1 MSTKTALLVLL
12 SCLALNLC
20 ACEGL
25 ALHDA
30 RLKDSPAAYEAF
42 LQQYPDSTEAEAL
55 RSRIDELRYREA
67 TEAGTAAA
75 YRAYLARHPKG
86 ASSEQAHLAEEQ
98 LSFSEATAA
107 GTAESLEAYLKA
119 HPKGAS
125 VDTANSLLD
134 RVLYRARIGIHELR
148 TEQVNLANDPKGPLD
163 GWAVVADVVNEG
175 RRTVSLVEL
184 HVDLLDASG
193 KAEGQHNKW
202 WAVTPDL
209 GAFPTPEA
217 MKLPLAPGAS
227 RVFRWTTGAIPEN
240 WSQKAGLRV
249 TDIRFEY

>member
-12 SCLALNLC
+12 SVLALNLC

-42 LQQYPDSTEAEAL
+42 LQQYPESAEADGL

-67 TEAGTAAA
+67 VEAGTPAA
-75 YRAYLARHPKG
+75 YREYLARHPKG
-86 ASSEQAHLAEEQ
+86 SSSEQAHLAEEQ
-98 LSFSEATAA
+98 LSFSEAEAA
-107 GTAESLEAYLKA
+107 GTAEALEAYLKA

-125 VDTANSLLD
+125 EDAANSLLD
-134 RVLYRARIGIHELR
+134 RVLYRERIGIHELR
-148 TEQVNLANDPKGPLD
+148 TEQVNLANNPDGPLD

-175 RRTVSLVEL
+175 RRTVALVEL
-184 HVDLLDASG
+184 HIDLLDASG
-193 KAEGQHNKW
+193 KAEGQQNKW
-202 WAVTPDL
+202 WAVAPDL

-217 MKLPLAPGAS
+217 LKPPLAPGAT
-227 RVFRWTTGAIPEN
+227 RAFRWTTGAVPQN
-240 WSQKAGLRV
+240 WSQKVGLRV